1 MRIGFLFNHD
11 ALHQVAHTAPVMAEL
26 ARTGVQVAAL
36 VSSTEQEAHL
46 QRLLPG
52 GSSVQFVPL
61 PVGWLTRAVDVVAR
75 RVAPFR
81 RVAVLRENRAVLTGF
96 DALVVAE
103 TTSALLKTHLGLSGP
118 KLIYIPHGAGDRSVG
133 FRDVTRRF
141 DLVLLSGRKVR
152 DRMLAQGL
160 ITPEGHA
167 VVGYPKF
174 DTVDLARVPR
184 LFDNDRPTVLY
195 NPHFDPR
202 LSSWYGLGLDVLDW
216 FAAQDRFNLVFAPH
230 VMLFKRRLHA
240 SAEHRGMR
248 FRRDVP
254 RRFLGLPHVRIDTG
268 SARSTD
274 MTYTRGADIYLG
286 DASSQVYEWI
296 MRPRPC
302 VFLDAAGTRWQG
314 DPNYQHWT
322 LGEVVADVAALPAA
336 LDRAEGGFN
345 RFAAVQARAREETF
359 ALSEVPASRRA
370 AEAILAFLER

>member
-26 ARTGVQVAAL
+26 ARAGVQVAAL
-36 VSSTEQEAHL
+36 VSSAEQETHL
-46 QRLLPG
+46 RRLLPG
-52 GSSVQFVPL
+52 GSGVQFIPL

-75 RVAPFR
+75 RIAPFR
-81 RVAVLRENRAVLTGF
+81 RVAVLRENRAVLAGF
-96 DALVVAE
+96 EALVVAE

-174 DTVDLARVPR
+174 DTVDLAHVPR

-202 LSSWYGLGLDVLDW
+202 LSSWYRMGLDVLDW

-230 VMLFKRRLHA
+230 VMLFKRRVHA
-240 SAEHRGMR
+240 SAEHRGVR

-254 RRFLGLPHVRIDTG
+254 RRLRGLPHVRIDTG

-302 VFLDAAGTRWQG
+302 VFLNAAGTRWQG

-336 LDRAEGGFN
+336 LDRAEAGLG

-359 ALSEVPASRRA
+359 ALSEIPASRRA
-370 AEAILAFLER
+370 AEAILAFLR